1 MERESLEQ
9 MKARHQK
16 ELKAFEG
23 EKRSALKKI
32 KGTSGKGKKGKEMM
46 AKAEKEYEDKFNAIK
61 ERHNTELE
69 TNGTTTDIS
78 STNDSANN
86 NAEINTN
93 ADMEATKPKKTKAQ
107 RKREK
112 ARLAEKQR
120 EAEIAAD
127 LEKAGPSPRDLEIQ
141 RIMELYLVEK
151 KLTLKEISADG
162 NCLYRAIASQ
172 CQGDN
177 VDYKQIRKTCAQVLS
192 EEEEEFMPFAEIE
205 TTYENYVDKVASSS
219 EWGGHLELRALAMGL
234 KRPIVVYSADAPP
247 LIMGEEYKDQ
257 NDSVEEIRLS
267 FHRYYYALGEHYNS
281 VVPISR

>member
-1 MERESLEQ
+1 
-9 MKARHQK
+9 
-16 ELKAFEG
+16 
-23 EKRSALKKI
+23 
-32 KGTSGKGKKGKEMM
+32 
-46 AKAEKEYEDKFNAIK
+46 
-61 ERHNTELE
+61 
-69 TNGTTTDIS
+69 
-78 STNDSANN
+78 
-86 NAEINTN
+86 
-93 ADMEATKPKKTKAQ
+93 MEATKPKKTKAQ